1 MQFPSINGQQL
12 QIIFSVFRSHCF
24 HLANRDAGRF
34 HPRHAREKKH
44 DRLKRETKKHIER
57 PSSHIRE
64 HSWAGK
70 NLAINIR
77 YTQTSNRGA
86 VTSRKIFFSFLK
98 DSQYLR
104 LIAENLRRIF
114 SNIFRT
120 ELRTLKF
127 FYSYRYSTNSD
138 IFLSSRI
145 LSRINF
151 IKNRFYIYIRQFE

>member
-24 HLANRDAGRF
+24 HLANRDAERF
-34 HPRHAREKKH
+34 HRHAREKKH

-57 PSSHIRE
+57 PSSNIRE

-120 ELRTLKF
+120 ELRTLKVVLIF
-127 FYSYRYSTNSD
+127 IFTNSNL
-138 IFLSSRI
+138 FL
-145 LSRINF
+145 
-151 IKNRFYIYIRQFE
+151 

>member
-1 MQFPSINGQQL
+1 MQFPPINGQQL

-98 DSQYLR
+98 DSQYLC
-104 LIAENLRRIF
+104 LIAENLLEYF
-114 SNIFRT
+114 PNI
-120 ELRTLKF
+120 ELRTLKVVLIF
-127 FYSYRYSTNSD
+127 IFANSNL
-138 IFLSSRI
+138 FL
-145 LSRINF
+145 
-151 IKNRFYIYIRQFE
+151 

>member
-1 MQFPSINGQQL
+1 MKPQR
-12 QIIFSVFRSHCF
+12 FS
-24 HLANRDAGRF
+24 
-34 HPRHAREKKH
+34 REKVKFSYSAISVNKRSTITNNILRLSFPLLSPCESRRWAVPPKARKGEKT
-44 DRLKRETKKHIER
+44 RLKRETKKHIER

-138 IFLSSRI
+138 IFLSSFQNK
-145 LSRINF
+145 LH
-151 IKNRFYIYIRQFE
+151 

>member
-120 ELRTLKF
+120 ELRTLKVVLIF
-127 FYSYRYSTNSD
+127 IFANSNL
-138 IFLSSRI
+138 FL
-145 LSRINF
+145 
-151 IKNRFYIYIRQFE
+151 

>member
-57 PSSHIRE
+57 PSSHTRE
-64 HSWAGK
+64 HSWAEK
-70 NLAINIR
+70 NLAINIK
-77 YTQTSNRGA
+77 YTQTFNRGA

-120 ELRTLKF
+120 ELQTLKVVLIF
-127 FYSYRYSTNSD
+127 IFTNSNL
-138 IFLSSRI
+138 FL
-145 LSRINF
+145 
-151 IKNRFYIYIRQFE
+151 

>member
-34 HPRHAREKKH
+34 HRHAREKKH
-44 DRLKRETKKHIER
+44 DRLKRETKKHIEH

-64 HSWAGK
+64 HSWAEK

-104 LIAENLRRIF
+104 LIAENLLEYF
-114 SNIFRT
+114 PNWTPNI
-120 ELRTLKF
+120 E
-127 FYSYRYSTNSD
+127 
-138 IFLSSRI
+138 SR
-145 LSRINF
+145 S
-151 IKNRFYIYIRQFE
+151 YIYIHQFKPIFIVTDILRTVIFFYLLESFPE